1 MYGKVIVPT
10 DGSELSLEG
19 VKEGLK
25 VAKKYDIPA
34 LAVFVVSSDAM
45 SGLAAHRYEDVNR
58 ETINILRDHRRKEG
72 EKVLAKVKNLAEE
85 FSVEIR
91 TEIREGE
98 PYEEITDVANENDII
113 YMSSHGR
120 SGLSSL
126 FIGSTTD
133 RVIKH
138 TKATVAVVKAKNKS

>member
-10 DGSELSLEG
+10 DGSDLSLEG
-19 VKEGLK
+19 LKEGLK
-25 VAKKYDIPA
+25 AAKDYDIPA
-34 LAVFVVSSDAM
+34 VAIYVVSPDAM
-45 SGLAAHRYEDVNR
+45 SGVTAHRYEDVGK
-58 ETINILRDHRRKEG
+58 ETIDILREHRKEEG
-72 EKVLAKVKNLAEE
+72 KKVLDKVKKIAYDLD
-85 FSVEIR
+85 VELQ

-98 PYEEITDVANENDII
+98 PYEGITDLANENDII

-120 SGLSSL
+120 SGISSI

-138 TKATVAVVKAKNKS
+138 TKATVAVVNVKDNE